1 MQRLSIISFFLLPFY
16 IPKEVFRMP
25 VFKYEALDAQGVA
38 IKDEIE
44 ALSQKEAV
52 SKIRNMGYFPTKVH
66 ARGEAKKPTA
76 KAAIRPTKRR
86 GAGGKVKVK
95 YITQFARQL
104 STLQDAGLPILRSL
118 RILQE
123 QQKSGTFKR
132 VIGYVGDDIE
142 GGSTLS
148 EAMGRFPRAFDR
160 LFVNMVAA
168 GETGGVLDLI
178 LARVADFME
187 KAQKLKAR
195 VKSAMVYPIVVL
207 TAAFTILL
215 LLMWKVIPQFEIVL
229 KEMTEGAQLP
239 AITRGVLAVA
249 NWVGKQ
255 YGWAILLAVPVAII
269 FLLRLVR
276 QFQFGRFVL
285 DTIKLK
291 IPVLGQLSSKVAV
304 TRWTRT
310 LGTLISAGVPI
321 LDAINVTR
329 ETSGNEVF
337 ANMLGNVHNSIRQG
351 DTFAGPLRQ
360 SKTVDL
366 IVSNMVAVGEETGD
380 LDKMLLKVADNYDE
394 QVDVLVSSLMSLLEP
409 IMIICLGLIVLTI
422 VLSIFLPM
430 ITIIT
435 KLNV

>member
-1 MQRLSIISFFLLPFY
+1 MAIFQY
-16 IPKEVFRMP
+16 I
-25 VFKYEALDAQGVA
+25 ALDAQGVE
-38 IKDEIE
+38 IKNEIE
-44 ALSQKEAV
+44 ALSEKEAI
-52 SKIRNMGYFPTKVH
+52 SKIRNMGYFPTKVR
-66 ARGEAKKPTA
+66 ARGAARTLGA
-76 KAAIRPTKRR
+76 KAAGPKRRR
-86 GAGGKVKVK
+86 GASGKVKVK
-95 YITQFARQL
+95 LATQFARQL

-118 RILQE
+118 RILEE
-123 QQKSGTFKR
+123 QQKAGTFKK
-132 VIGYVGDDIE
+132 VIGYVADDIE

-148 EAMGRFPRAFDR
+148 EAMGRFPKSFNR

-168 GETGGVLDLI
+168 GEAGGVLDLI

-187 KAQKLKAR
+187 ASQKLKAR
-195 VKSAMVYPIVVL
+195 VRGAMIYPIVVL
-207 TAAFTILL
+207 SAAFGILL
-215 LLMWKVIPQFEIVL
+215 MLMWKVIPTFTEVLTDMAEGKALPKLTQIVMGVSNWIA
-229 KEMTEGAQLP
+229 KE
-239 AITRGVLAVA
+239 
-249 NWVGKQ
+249 
-255 YGWAILLAVPVAII
+255 YGWVALIGTPFAIV
-269 FLLRLVR
+269 FLLRIVKKFR
-276 QFQFGRFVL
+276 TGRLVL

-291 IPVLGQLSSKVAV
+291 LPVIGPLTSKISV

-366 IVSNMVAVGEETGD
+366 IVSNMVGVGEETGD

-394 QVDVLVSSLMSLLEP
+394 QVDVMVGGLMSMLEP
-409 IMIICLGLIVLTI
+409 IIIIVLGGMVMLI

-430 ITIIT
+430 VTIIQS
-435 KLNV
+435 LSGGGGGGGE